1 MDRHITTTLLI
12 TAAILTIGHAAG
24 LLMSSH
30 LYFSGVIN
38 RLGVE
43 IGWTLIAIIPT
54 AIASIVIFARGHRA
68 GYWFWI
74 LAPGLAIWV
83 MRPFGSFDQ
92 GWQLH
97 WALKFIKAY
106 AEQIWP
112 VIWHGKTMT
121 PPAIAFFAGGL
132 VMATAGAS
140 ISGMTIRQ
148 LKKDM
153 RRAGRSVGK
162 GPGGSTGRDGLPQ
175 HSFAS
180 ARQVRDN
187 FSHPGGIVLGE
198 QTDPLRDSRKFNP
211 AKPRTWRRQ
220 GRGRLITMD
229 PADGN
234 GHVLVLAASAGY
246 KTSGIVISN
255 ILHYDGPLV
264 VFDPKGDLYERTREA
279 REKMGYDAV
288 TIDAS
293 NGFDPFKMIAPLAK
307 QVPSVYHTMA
317 KQLMP
322 IGSRSS
328 DISEYF
334 HEMSVSL
341 FAALTAHFVKE
352 DEDSI
357 ARAISIFINRPRET
371 VINEAT
377 DIARR
382 SDLPFVADELQGL
395 SAIDERTWPGV
406 MKGITNKLSFIQY
419 PDIAQYATSAQSPE
433 DHLAALGPKTDIFI
447 SIPSLSAQHFSP
459 FPRLLIGAMFVA
471 SELLEQPDR
480 PRARRLFLIDEA
492 RVLGGMDVL
501 NNVRDAG
508 RSIGMHLML
517 IYQSLGQ
524 LQEAWG
530 NAGADA
536 WLDSCE
542 ARVLSAV
549 GSSRTA
555 ADISAMLGQR
565 NIRVTTEGSSSQH
578 QVMSPMGGSVSSSES
593 EQLREIPLM
602 AQAALGQLPAHG
614 CIILNRRIPPILA
627 TKAMYFTRKDMRDR
641 VKSPESVSA
650 RLDVTRRREAVMQA
664 IRGSKE
670 QKDDDGSTGDD
681 DGGKSAGDDG
691 APPPSSTKETASQ
704 APRPKPAKSPS
715 GLADVSVGLQV
726 ISFARRHLPLRA
738 SKAASATDKQA
749 TPTQPAASVPT
760 VIRPQDCY
768 PSHPDRAQICAAWY
782 GITAEQLV
790 FAWTPKH
797 VPGWLR
803 PAWDLWALYMV
814 PRPNTPLNLRN
825 VTHEIIPHPR
835 DVKDGL
841 WIVRMWDRVNWYF
854 SHPDGRYEAYDLKR
868 RRRQWDGLEWRLHLL
883 KCWIRNEPRG
893 LPPALQPS
901 TDYPDHATLRIRI
914 SPATRSFEPTNAR
927 YDPIANAVWLPH
939 TDDGPAQPSAEWET
953 PDIGPIPPQPPP
965 QLVFEHVAAAG
976 FTIVDGVPVA
986 GNITDMSDDPLEW
999 PNSPEFLKFMSVRIR
1014 QDVFVESILRHRMPL
1029 HEHDMLFF
1037 KRFPE
1042 IPRERAARSGIA
1054 ISNSNVP
1061 LKNFASVLW
1070 IDRVGDEWRLF
1081 RQAALITTGYPLGAA
1096 RTWPLMGY
1104 NLEWLDKPI
1113 VERSIFDDKWYDGQ

>member
-12 TAAILTIGHAAG
+12 TAAILTIGHGAG
-24 LLMSSH
+24 LLISPQ
-30 LYFSGVIN
+30 LFRSGIIGIT
-38 RLGVE
+38 GVE
-43 IGWTLIAIIPT
+43 IGWTLIAIIPA
-54 AIASIVIFARGHRA
+54 AIAGIVIFARGHRA
-68 GYWFWI
+68 GYWAWI
-74 LAPGLAIWV
+74 LAPGIAIWV

-97 WALKFIKAY
+97 WAVKLIKAY

-121 PPAIAFFAGGL
+121 PPAIAFFTGGL
-132 VMATAGAS
+132 VMAIAGAS
-140 ISGMTIRQ
+140 ISGFTIRQ
-148 LKKDM
+148 FKKDL

-162 GPGGSTGRDGLPQ
+162 GPGGGTGRDGLPQ

-198 QTDPLRDSRKFNP
+198 QTDPLRDSPKFNP
-211 AKPRTWRRQ
+211 AKPRTWGRQ

-229 PADGN
+229 LADGN
-234 GHVLVLAASAGY
+234 GHVVVLAASAGY

-264 VFDPKGDLYERTREA
+264 VFDPKGDLYERTKDA
-279 REKMGYDAV
+279 RKAMGYDAV

-322 IGSRSS
+322 LSSRPS

-341 FAALTAHFVKE
+341 FAALTAHFVE
-352 DEDSI
+352 ENVDNV

-371 VINEAT
+371 VIIEAQA
-377 DIARR
+377 IAEKY
-382 SDLPFVADELQGL
+382 DLAFVADELQGL

-650 RLDVTRRREAVMQA
+650 KLDVTRRREAVMQA
-664 IRGSKE
+664 IRDSKE
-670 QKDDDGSTGDD
+670 QKDGDSKPGD
-681 DGGKSAGDDG
+681 DGGGNNG
-691 APPPSSTKETASQ
+691 APPAPASSVPETPSQ
-704 APRPKPAKSPS
+704 APRPKPASLSS
-715 GLADVSVGLQV
+715 GPTDASVGRKF
-726 ISFARRHLPLRA
+726 ISFARRHLPSRA

-749 TPTQPAASVPT
+749 TPAQPAASVPT

-768 PSHPDRAQICAAWY
+768 PSHPDRAQICAAY
-782 GITAEQLV
+782 FGIPADKLV

-803 PAWDLWALYMV
+803 PVWDLWALYMV
-814 PRPNTPLNLRN
+814 QRPNTPLNLRN

-835 DVKDGL
+835 DVQDGL
-841 WIVRMWDRVNWYF
+841 WIVRMWDRINWYF
-854 SHPDGRYEAYDLKR
+854 SHPDGRYEVYDLKR

-893 LPPALQPS
+893 LPPGLQPS
-901 TDYPDHATLRIRI
+901 TDYPDHDTLRIRI
-914 SPATRSFEPTNAR
+914 SPATRTLEPTNAR

-939 TDDGPAQPSAEWET
+939 TDKGPAPPSAEWDPRDVGPVP
-953 PDIGPIPPQPPP
+953 PDPPP
-965 QLVFEHVAAAG
+965 QLVFEHVATAG

-986 GNITDMSDDPLEW
+986 GDITDMSDDPLEW
-999 PNSPEFLKFMSVRIR
+999 PNSPEFLEFMSVRIP
-1014 QDVFVESILRHRMPL
+1014 QNVFVEGILRHREPL
-1029 HEHDMLFF
+1029 HEHDMAFF
-1037 KRFPE
+1037 RQWPE
-1042 IPRERAARSGIA
+1042 IPRERAAKSGIA

-1061 LKNFASVLW
+1061 LKHFASLLW

-1081 RQAALITTGYPLGAA
+1081 RQAVRIATGYPLGAA
-1096 RTWPLMGY
+1096 RTWPIVGHT
-1104 NLEWLDKPI
+1104 LEWLDKPI
-1113 VERSIFDDKWYDGQ
+1113 VERSIFEDAWA

>member
-1 MDRHITTTLLI
+1 MDRHITTTLLL
-12 TAAILTIGHAAG
+12 TAAILTVGHGAG
-24 LLMSSH
+24 LLISPQ
-30 LYFSGVIN
+30 LFRSGIIGIT
-38 RLGVE
+38 GVE
-43 IGWTLIAIIPT
+43 IGWTLIAIIPA
-54 AIASIVIFARGHRA
+54 AIAGIVIFARGHRA
-68 GYWFWI
+68 GYWAWI
-74 LAPGLAIWV
+74 LAPGIAIWV

-97 WALKFIKAY
+97 WAVKFIKAY

-112 VIWHGKTMT
+112 VIWYGKTMT
-121 PPAIAFFAGGL
+121 SPAIAFFTGGL
-132 VMATAGAS
+132 VMAIAGAS
-140 ISGMTIRQ
+140 ISGFTIRQ
-148 LKKDM
+148 FKKDL

-162 GPGGSTGRDGLPQ
+162 APGGGTGRDGLPQ

-198 QTDPLRDSRKFNP
+198 QTDPLRDSPKFNP
-211 AKPRTWRRQ
+211 AKPRTWGRQ

-229 PADGN
+229 LADGN
-234 GHVLVLAASAGY
+234 GHVVVLAASAGY

-264 VFDPKGDLYERTREA
+264 VFDPKGDLYERTKDA
-279 REKMGYDAV
+279 RKAMGYDAV

-322 IGSRSS
+322 LSSRPS

-352 DEDSI
+352 GEDSI

-371 VINEAT
+371 VIKEAM

-382 SDLPFVADELQGL
+382 SDLPFVADELRGL
-395 SAIDERTWPGV
+395 AAIDERTWPGV

-650 RLDVTRRREAVMQA
+650 KLDVTRRREAVMQA

-670 QKDDDGSTGDD
+670 QKDGDSKPGD
-681 DGGKSAGDDG
+681 DGGGNNG
-691 APPPSSTKETASQ
+691 APPAPASSVPEAASQ
-704 APRPKPAKSPS
+704 AAPRPKPANLSS
-715 GLADVSVGLQV
+715 GPTDASVGRKF

-738 SKAASATDKQA
+738 SKAASATDKRSDAVRRQAERRRIQKGDKVARDRRPKAATDKQA
-749 TPTQPAASVPT
+749 TPAQPAASVPT
-760 VIRPQDCY
+760 VIRPEDCY
-768 PSHPDRAQICAAWY
+768 PSHPDREAICAAY
-782 GITAEQLV
+782 FGIPADKLV

-803 PAWDLWALYMV
+803 PVWDLWALYMV
-814 PRPNTPLNLRN
+814 QRPNTPLNLRN

-835 DVKDGL
+835 DVQDGL
-841 WIVRMWDRVNWYF
+841 WM
-854 SHPDGRYEAYDLKR
+854 
-868 RRRQWDGLEWRLHLL
+868 
-883 KCWIRNEPRG
+883 
-893 LPPALQPS
+893 
-901 TDYPDHATLRIRI
+901 
-914 SPATRSFEPTNAR
+914 
-927 YDPIANAVWLPH
+927 WLPH
-939 TDDGPAQPSAEWET
+939 TDKGPAPPSAEWDPRDVGPVP
-953 PDIGPIPPQPPP
+953 PDPPA

-976 FTIVDGVPVA
+976 FTVVDGVPVA
-986 GNITDMSDDPLEW
+986 GDITDMSDDPLEW
-999 PNSPEFLKFMSVRIR
+999 PNSPEFLEFMSVRIP
-1014 QDVFVESILRHRMPL
+1014 QNVFVEGILRHREPL
-1029 HEHDMLFF
+1029 HEHDMAFF
-1037 KRFPE
+1037 RQWPE
-1042 IPRERAARSGIA
+1042 IPRERAAKSGIA

-1061 LKNFASVLW
+1061 LKHFASLLW

-1081 RQAALITTGYPLGAA
+1081 RQAVRIATGYPLGAA
-1096 RTWPLMGY
+1096 RTWPIVGHT
-1104 NLEWLDKPI
+1104 LEWLDKPI
-1113 VERSIFDDKWYDGQ
+1113 VERSIFEDAWA